1 MYLPFFIAKR
11 YLFAKKSHNVINIIS
26 LISSIGI
33 GIGSMALIIILSVYN
48 GFDTLIKSQYQAYQP
63 DFVITPSEG
72 KSFSANS
79 GQFEQIASL
88 PGVTQLFPVV
98 EETVFAIYDNRQSI
112 ATIRGVEEAYG
123 QISGIPENVVEGEF
137 KLGFG
142 DVGNAVIGSGLA
154 TELRLRVRFLSPIEL
169 YFPDRNSQI
178 SMINPAASLNDEL
191 LYPSGIIS
199 LNNDFDK
206 SGIYIPISKARELL
220 SYGEHEAT
228 SVEIYMDKSSGE
240 SLSGVYSEREKE
252 LEKIL
257 GASFVVKNRY
267 EQNETLYKMMRSEKF
282 AVYMILFFV
291 ILVVSINIFGSLS
304 MLILEKKHDIQTYL
318 SMGAGS
324 GIINRIFVLQGWLIS
339 FFGAVVGVVIGLILC
354 FIQQQYGIIPMPG
367 NYIVDSYPVDI
378 HFADVVITLSGVLL
392 IGYLISIL
400 PVRLL
405 KRG

>member
-33 GIGSMALIIILSVYN
+33 GIGSIALIIILSVYN

-88 PGVTQLFPVV
+88 PGVMQLFPVV

-123 QISGIPENVVEGEF
+123 QISGISENVVEGEF

-240 SLSGVYSEREKE
+240 SLRGVYSEREKE

>member
-123 QISGIPENVVEGEF
+123 QISGISENVVEGEF

-228 SVEIYMDKSSGE
+228 SVEIYMDKS
-240 SLSGVYSEREKE
+240 LFRERKGARKDSWGLFCCKE
-252 LEKIL
+252 PL
-257 GASFVVKNRY
+257 
-267 EQNETLYKMMRSEKF
+267 
-282 AVYMILFFV
+282 
-291 ILVVSINIFGSLS
+291 
-304 MLILEKKHDIQTYL
+304 
-318 SMGAGS
+318 
-324 GIINRIFVLQGWLIS
+324 
-339 FFGAVVGVVIGLILC
+339 
-354 FIQQQYGIIPMPG
+354 
-367 NYIVDSYPVDI
+367 
-378 HFADVVITLSGVLL
+378 
-392 IGYLISIL
+392 
-400 PVRLL
+400 
-405 KRG
+405 

>member
-112 ATIRGVEEAYG
+112 ATIRVVEDAYG
-123 QISGIPENVVEGEF
+123 QISGISENVVEGEF

-240 SLSGVYSEREKE
+240 SLRGVYSEREKE

>member
-79 GQFEQIASL
+79 VQFEQIASL

-112 ATIRGVEEAYG
+112 ATIRGVGEAYG
-123 QISGIPENVVEGEF
+123 QISGISENVVEGEF

-240 SLSGVYSEREKE
+240 SLRGVYSEREKE

-318 SMGAGS
+318 SMGAGI

>member
-1 MYLPFFIAKR
+1 
-11 YLFAKKSHNVINIIS
+11 
-26 LISSIGI
+26 
-33 GIGSMALIIILSVYN
+33 MALIIILSVYN
-48 GFDTLIKSQYQAYQP
+48 GFDTLIKSQYQMYQP

-123 QISGIPENVVEGEF
+123 QISGISENVVEGEF

-240 SLSGVYSEREKE
+240 SLRGVYSEREKE

-405 KRG
+405 KRS